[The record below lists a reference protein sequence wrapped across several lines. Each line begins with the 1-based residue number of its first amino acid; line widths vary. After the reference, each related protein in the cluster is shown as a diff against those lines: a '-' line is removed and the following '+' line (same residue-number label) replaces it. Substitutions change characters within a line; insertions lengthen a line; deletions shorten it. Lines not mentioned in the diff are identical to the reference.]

1 MVAGKRRDLSFPLR
15 WYSIPNLFRYERPQR
30 GRLRE
35 HYQLNCDLFGS
46 DDYTADVEMILLA
59 YQMFINFGADPSM
72 FEIRVNNRATMKAAY
87 EAFDITDEKT
97 VAALTR
103 LNDRKSKIERN
114 EYLASLEEIVGDKKL
129 SQEIVRMIENSD
141 PGENKVVKALQDLGI
156 SNVKL
161 DRSLARGFSYYTG
174 TIFEIFDTSS
184 ENGRSLLG
192 GGRYDDLTSLFGGD
206 RISGIGFGMG
216 DVTMRDF
223 LETHNLLTSDITA
236 PMLMVIPAEESL
248 NLEGQRI
255 AQELRGA
262 GISVA
267 VDISGK
273 KVGKKIER
281 AAESF
286 VSYALV
292 FGEDEI
298 KSGTFIVKNLEEK
311 KEVSGTLSELASKL
325 TS

>member
-1 MVAGKRRDLSFPLR
+1 
-15 WYSIPNLFRYERPQR
+15 
-30 GRLRE
+30 
-35 HYQLNCDLFGS
+35 
-46 DDYTADVEMILLA
+46 
-59 YQMFINFGADPSM
+59 
-72 FEIRVNNRATMKAAY
+72 
-87 EAFDITDEKT
+87 
-97 VAALTR
+97 
-103 LNDRKSKIERN
+103 
-114 EYLASLEEIVGDKKL
+114 
-129 SQEIVRMIENSD
+129 
-141 PGENKVVKALQDLGI
+141 
-156 SNVKL
+156 
-161 DRSLARGFSYYTG
+161 
-174 TIFEIFDTSS
+174 
-184 ENGRSLLG
+184 
-192 GGRYDDLTSLFGGD
+192 
-206 RISGIGFGMG
+206 
-216 DVTMRDF
+216 MRDF

-236 PMLMVIPAEESL
+236 PMVMVIPAEESL